1 MANTVTSSST
11 GFPFCIP
18 GQHAMAASSSLT
30 LPALCPKAG
39 QRRKPQPGLW
49 LPLKVTVAT
58 AGRWKSE
65 RPPGGALLTAK
76 VSPPGQGIRRRP
88 AGAARQRPSP
98 LPHGGTGTGGCAG
111 ALRVTEAGTRRG
123 SPAPPAREAGPR
135 PSRVCPSPA
144 TFLQNTSPGCTWAS
158 LGSKS
163 CKVLSMTN

>member
-76 VSPPGQGIRRRP
+76 VSPPGHGIRRRP
-88 AGAARQRPSP
+88 AGAARQRPERTRPP
-98 LPHGGTGTGGCAG
+98 LPAAPWRDGDWR
-111 ALRVTEAGTRRG
+111 LRGR
-123 SPAPPAREAGPR
+123 PARHRGGHAPRQPR
-135 PSRVCPSPA
+135 PSCPGSRAPSIPGLPQPSHLPA
-144 TFLQNTSPGCTWAS
+144 KHQPGMHVGFAWF
-158 LGSKS
+158 
-163 CKVLSMTN
+163 